1 MNDSQRPFNSQL
13 EGRLRSSTQ
22 PAAGAPPHSLP
33 ADAVLIGL
41 GVEPTHG
48 LSQAEAQAR
57 LERDGLNV
65 LTVQKPPSLVMLVA
79 RQFTSAIVLLLVAA
93 AVISLV
99 AGDVKDATVILAI
112 LLINAAIGAFQ
123 EARAEQALAALR
135 EMTPAGAR
143 CRRDGAELDLL
154 ARDLVRGDIVLL
166 RAGDIVPADGRLL
179 TAVTLSVDESTL
191 TGESLAVE
199 KDPGALSDPAALPGD
214 RLGMAFQGTAVTGG
228 HGELVVTATGLHTEM
243 GQIAASL
250 AASTPPQTPLER
262 QVSWLTR
269 FLSLLAIGAALAV
282 FLLGWLRGEPL
293 QSLFLVALSLAV
305 AAVPEG
311 LPAVVTI
318 VLALGVQRM
327 ARRRAIVRRLASV
340 EALGSATVICTDKTG
355 TLTLGEMR
363 VTDVALAGRQLA
375 VGDGVL
381 MNGGAPVPPGKLPGL
396 DHLLA
401 AAALCNN
408 ARSGSATAGDPTERA
423 LLQMS
428 ETLGTDVPAIMRA
441 WPRCY
446 EIPFDSVRKRM
457 ATVHDGATE
466 GVVYVKGAPD
476 MVLPLCTRLLTTTGE
491 QLLAGDDLTALH
503 EQLDRLARQGLR
515 TLALAHRLLPA
526 GALQEPAA
534 TGPQDAPLAE
544 QLERDLTL
552 LGLVGLMDPVR
563 PEARAALAAA
573 HAAGIRTIMVTGDH
587 PTTAIAIGERLG
599 LDQGRVLTGLEL
611 QELDGPALEL
621 AVQDL
626 AICARVA
633 PQQKVEI
640 VRALQATG
648 EVVGMTGDG
657 ANDAPALRLADIGVA
672 MGQRGTAV
680 SKEAASIVLADD
692 NYATIVAAIEEGRTI
707 YANLR
712 KTILYLVSGNVGEVL
727 TILVAMLMGLP
738 LPFQAIQ
745 ILWINV
751 VTDALPAIGLAMEPA
766 ERGVMHTPPRARSEP
781 FLPRWILPLVGVPS
795 VLMAAVSLL
804 AFMVTLGWYPG
815 QLEVAQTTALVTL
828 ISAHLAIGWSQR
840 STLESVLRLPL
851 LTNPT
856 LLLAVAVGMGTLVPL
871 LYTEVGRD
879 LFHTAPLGLD
889 SWLLALGLAP
899 APLLGSEIVK
909 LLRRRRPVPPV
920 S

>member
-1 MNDSQRPFNSQL
+1 MNDTHRPSNDQR
-13 EGRLRSSTQ
+13 EGRLPAQPGPSSS
-22 PAAGAPPHSLP
+22 AAPHSLP
-33 ADAVLIGL
+33 AEAVLAGL
-41 GVEPTHG
+41 GVAPASG
-48 LSQAEAQAR
+48 LSLTEARVR
-57 LERDGLNV
+57 LECDGPNELS
-65 LTVQKPPSLVMLVA
+65 VQKPPSLLMLVA
-79 RQFTSAIVLLLVAA
+79 RQFTSAIVLLLVVAA
-93 AVISLV
+93 MISLV
-99 AGDVKDATVILAI
+99 AGDVKDAVVILAI

-135 EMTPAGAR
+135 EMTPACAR
-143 CRRDGAELDLL
+143 ARRDGAEHDLL

-166 RAGDIVPADGRLL
+166 RAGDIVPADGRLV

-191 TGESLAVE
+191 TGESMAVE
-199 KDPGALSDPAALPGD
+199 KNPGALSEPAALPGD

-228 HGELVVTATGLHTEM
+228 HGELVVTATGLRTEM
-243 GQIAASL
+243 GKIAASL

-269 FLSLLAIGAALAV
+269 YLSLLAVGAAVAV

-327 ARRRAIVRRLASV
+327 AKRHAIVRRLSSV

-363 VTDVALAGRQLA
+363 VTDMVLSGRQLEIIE
-375 VGDGVL
+375 GELKDG
-381 MNGGAPVPPGKLPGL
+381 GHTVPDGRLPGL
-396 DHLLA
+396 DDLLA

-408 ARSGSATAGDPTERA
+408 AQAGSATAGDPTERA
-423 LLQMS
+423 LLQLS
-428 ETLGTDVPAIMRA
+428 ETLGTDLRTLVET
-441 WPRCY
+441 WPRRF

-457 ATVHDGATE
+457 ATVHE
-466 GVVYVKGAPD
+466 GPSEAVIYVKGAPD
-476 MVLPLCTRLLTTTGE
+476 MVLPLCTHQLTATGSQPLTERDQAAINE
-491 QLLAGDDLTALH
+491 QLEG
-503 EQLDRLARQGLR
+503 LARQGLR
-515 TLALAHRLLPA
+515 TLALAHRTLPTKA
-526 GALQEPAA
+526 LHQPSGADTQTESVA
-534 TGPQDAPLAE
+534 Q
-544 QLERDLTL
+544 QVERDLTL

-587 PTTAIAIGERLG
+587 PVTAIAIGERLG
-599 LDQGRVLTGLEL
+599 LGDGRVLTGLEL
-611 QELDGPALEL
+611 QELDGSALER

-672 MGQRGTAV
+672 MGRRGTAV
-680 SKEAASIVLADD
+680 SKEAAAIVLADD

-712 KTILYLVSGNVGEVL
+712 KTILYLVSGNLGEVL

-751 VTDALPAIGLAMEPA
+751 ATDALPAIGLAMEPA
-766 ERGVMHTPPRARSEP
+766 EPGVMGRPPRARSEP
-781 FLPRWILPLVGVPS
+781 FLPGWILPLVGVPS

-804 AFMVTLGWYPG
+804 AFVVTLGWYPDD
-815 QLEVAQTTALVTL
+815 LAMAQTTALVTL
-828 ISAHLAIGWSQR
+828 IAAHLAIGWSQR

-851 LTNPT
+851 HTNPT
-856 LLLAVAVGMGTLVPL
+856 LLLAVVVGVGTLAPL
-871 LYTEVGRD
+871 LYTEIGRD
-879 LFHTAPLGLD
+879 LFHTAPLGLG

-899 APLLGSEIVK
+899 APLIGSELVK
-909 LLRRRRPVPPV
+909 LVLRRQRVPPV